1 MQNRCG
7 YDYGFSQLCKKI
19 KQMKTP
25 KYLSQGSRIA
35 IVSPAGYIN
44 PDFVMSAE
52 KHLESIGYN
61 VEISKHC
68 LGRHNQMA
76 GTDEERL
83 ADLQQAL
90 DNPNVDAILCS
101 RGGYGVN
108 HIIDKIDMGKFE
120 ENPKWILGFS
130 DITNL
135 HILANRHGVKSLHCQ
150 MAKAIHNNPDADCIK
165 NIFRILDGEKISY
178 TAEPNQLN
186 RKGTTEGKII
196 GGNLSIIYSL
206 QGTDYAID
214 CDDKILFIEDL
225 NEYLYHLDRMML
237 NLKMSG
243 KLAKLRGL
251 VVGTFSDMKDNASP
265 FGKTAYEIVKSHT
278 SDYSYPIGFGFPIG
292 HIDDN
297 QPLVEGGNYR
307 LEISDTTCSLK
318 MI

>member
-1 MQNRCG
+1 
-7 YDYGFSQLCKKI
+7 
-19 KQMKTP
+19 MKTP
-25 KYLSQGSRIA
+25 KYLSKGSRIA

-44 PDFVMSAE
+44 PDFVASAE
-52 KHLESIGYN
+52 AYLRSAWYE
-61 VEISKHC
+61 VEIGQHC

-76 GTDEERL
+76 STDEQRL
-83 ADLQQAL
+83 ADLQQAI
-90 DNPNVDAILCS
+90 DNPKVDAILCS

-108 HIIDKIDMGKFE
+108 HIIDKIDMSQFE
-120 ENPKWILGFS
+120 KNPKWIMGFS

-135 HILANRHGVKSLHCQ
+135 HILANKHGVRSLHCQ

-165 NIFRILDGEKISY
+165 NIFQILEGEKVSY
-178 TAEPNQLN
+178 TFAPNELN
-186 RKGTTEGKII
+186 RKGIAEGELI

-206 QGTDYAID
+206 QGTDFAID

-265 FGKTAYEIVKSHT
+265 FGKTAYEIVKAHT
-278 SDYSYPIGFGFPIG
+278 DEYSYPVGFGIPVG

-297 QPLVEGGNYR
+297 QPLVEGGQYR
-307 LEISDTTCSLK
+307 IEISDATCSLK

>member
-1 MQNRCG
+1 
-7 YDYGFSQLCKKI
+7 
-19 KQMKTP
+19 MKTP
-25 KYLSQGSRIA
+25 ELLSKGSKIA

-44 PDFVMSAE
+44 PDFVTSAE
-52 KHLESIGYN
+52 AYIKSAGYE
-61 VEISKHC
+61 VEISEHC

-90 DNPNVDAILCS
+90 DNPNIDAILCS

-108 HIIDKIDMGKFE
+108 HIIDKIDMEKFKK
-120 ENPKWILGFS
+120 NPKWILGFS

-135 HILANRHGVKSLHCQ
+135 HILANRYGVRSLHCQ

-165 NIFRILDGEKISY
+165 NIFRILSGEKISY
-178 TAEPNQLN
+178 TANHNELN
-186 RKGTTEGKII
+186 RKGSVEGELI

-206 QGTDYAID
+206 QGTEFAID

-251 VVGTFSDMKDNASP
+251 VVGSFSDMKDNASP
-265 FGKTAYEIVKSHT
+265 FGKTAYEIVRTHT
-278 SDYSYPIGFGFPIG
+278 EEYSYPIGFGFPVG
-292 HIDDN
+292 HIDNN
-297 QPLVEGGNYR
+297 QPLLEGGHYQ
-307 LEISDTTCSLK
+307 LEISDASCSLK

>member
-1 MQNRCG
+1 
-7 YDYGFSQLCKKI
+7 
-19 KQMKTP
+19 MKTP
-25 KYLSQGSRIA
+25 PYLSKGSKIA

-44 PDFVMSAE
+44 PDFVASAE
-52 KHLESIGYN
+52 AYLKAIGYN

-68 LGRHNQMA
+68 LGRFNQMA
-76 GTDEERL
+76 STDEERL

-90 DNPNVDAILCS
+90 DNPEIDAILCS

-108 HIIDKIDMGKFE
+108 HIIDKIDMSKFE
-120 ENPKWILGFS
+120 KHPKWILGFS

-135 HILANRHGVKSLHCQ
+135 HILANRHGVRSLHCQ
-150 MAKAIHNNPDADCIK
+150 MAKAIHNNADAECIK
-165 NIFRILDGEKISY
+165 NIFRILEGEKVSY
-178 TAEPNQLN
+178 TFAPDELN
-186 RKGTTEGKII
+186 RKGTVEGELI
-196 GGNLSIIYSL
+196 GGNMSIIYSL

-225 NEYLYHLDRMML
+225 NEYLYHLDRMMI

-265 FGKTAYEIVKSHT
+265 FGKTAYEIVKAHT
-278 SDYSYPIGFGFPIG
+278 AEYSYPIGFGLPVG

-297 QPLVEGGNYR
+297 QPLIEGGPYR
-307 LEISDTTCSLK
+307 LDISDTTCSLK

>member
-1 MQNRCG
+1 
-7 YDYGFSQLCKKI
+7 
-19 KQMKTP
+19 MKTP
-25 KYLSQGSRIA
+25 PYLSKGSKIA

-44 PDFVMSAE
+44 PDFVVSAE
-52 KHLESIGYN
+52 SYLKAIGYE
-61 VEISKHC
+61 VEIGRHC

-83 ADLQQAL
+83 SDLQQAL
-90 DNPNVDAILCS
+90 DNPEIDAILCS

-108 HIIDKIDMGKFE
+108 HIIDKIDMSQFE
-120 ENPKWILGFS
+120 KNPKWILGFS

-135 HILANRHGVKSLHCQ
+135 HILANKHGVRSLHCQ
-150 MAKAIHNNPDADCIK
+150 MAKAIHNNSEAECIK
-165 NIFRILDGEKISY
+165 NIFRILGGEKVSY
-178 TAEPNQLN
+178 SFEPNKLN
-186 RKGTTEGKII
+186 NNGTVEGELI
-196 GGNLSIIYSL
+196 GGNMSIIYSL
-206 QGTDYAID
+206 QGTDFAID

-225 NEYLYHLDRMML
+225 NEYLYHLDRMMM

-265 FGKTAYEIVKSHT
+265 FGKTAYEIVKAHT
-278 SDYSYPIGFGFPIG
+278 QEYSYPIGFGLQVG

-297 QPLVEGGNYR
+297 QPLLEGGQYR
-307 LEISDTTCSLK
+307 LEISEANSSLK

>member
-1 MQNRCG
+1 
-7 YDYGFSQLCKKI
+7 
-19 KQMKTP
+19 MKTP
-25 KYLSQGSRIA
+25 KYLSKGSRIA

-44 PDFVMSAE
+44 PDFVASAE
-52 KHLESIGYN
+52 AYLKSAGYE
-61 VEISKHC
+61 VEIGQHC

-76 GTDEERL
+76 STDEQRL
-83 ADLQQAL
+83 ADLQQAI
-90 DNPNVDAILCS
+90 DNPKVDAILCS

-108 HIIDKIDMGKFE
+108 HIIDKIDMSQFE
-120 ENPKWILGFS
+120 KNPKWIMGFS

-135 HILANRHGVKSLHCQ
+135 HILANKHGVRSLHCQ

-165 NIFRILDGEKISY
+165 NIFKILKGEKVSY
-178 TAEPNQLN
+178 TFAPNGLN
-186 RKGTTEGKII
+186 RKGIAEGELI

-206 QGTDYAID
+206 QGTDFAID

-265 FGKTAYEIVKSHT
+265 FGKTAYEIVKAHT
-278 SDYSYPIGFGFPIG
+278 DEYSYPVGFGIPVG

-297 QPLVEGGNYR
+297 QPLVEGGQYR
-307 LEISDTTCSLK
+307 IEISDATCSLK

>member
-1 MQNRCG
+1 
-7 YDYGFSQLCKKI
+7 
-19 KQMKTP
+19 MKTP
-25 KYLSQGSRIA
+25 QYLSKGSRIA

-44 PDFVMSAE
+44 PDFVISTEAYL
-52 KHLESIGYN
+52 KSVGYN
-61 VEISKHC
+61 VEISEHC

-76 GTDEERL
+76 STDEERL
-83 ADLQQAL
+83 ADLQKAL
-90 DNPNVDAILCS
+90 DNPEIDAILCS

-108 HIIDKIDMGKFE
+108 HIIDKIDMTKFAQK
-120 ENPKWILGFS
+120 PKWILGFS

-135 HILANRHGVKSLHCQ
+135 HLLSNKHGVRSLHCQ
-150 MAKAIHNNPDADCIK
+150 MAKAIHNNSEADCIQ
-165 NIFRILDGEKISY
+165 NIFRILGGEKLSY
-178 TAEPNQLN
+178 SVEPNELN
-186 RKGTTEGKII
+186 RKGSVEGELI

-206 QGTDYAID
+206 QGTDLAID

-278 SDYSYPIGFGFPIG
+278 DEYTFPIGFGLPVG

-297 QPLVEGGNYR
+297 QPLVEGGQYR
-307 LEISDTTCSLK
+307 LEVSDASCSLK

>member
-1 MQNRCG
+1 
-7 YDYGFSQLCKKI
+7 
-19 KQMKTP
+19 MKTP
-25 KYLSQGSRIA
+25 KYLSKGSRIA

-44 PDFVMSAE
+44 PDFVASAE
-52 KHLESIGYN
+52 AYLKSAGYE
-61 VEISKHC
+61 VEIGQHC

-76 GTDEERL
+76 STDDQRL
-83 ADLQQAL
+83 ADLQQAI
-90 DNPNVDAILCS
+90 DNPKVDAILCS

-108 HIIDKIDMGKFE
+108 HIIDKIDMSQFE
-120 ENPKWILGFS
+120 KNPKWIMGFS

-135 HILANRHGVKSLHCQ
+135 HILANKHGVRSLHCQ

-165 NIFRILDGEKISY
+165 NIFQILEGEKVSY
-178 TAEPNQLN
+178 TFAPNELN
-186 RKGTTEGKII
+186 RKGIAEGELI

-206 QGTDYAID
+206 QGTDFAID

-265 FGKTAYEIVKSHT
+265 FGKTAYEIVKAHT
-278 SDYSYPIGFGFPIG
+278 DEYSYPVGFGIPVG

-297 QPLVEGGNYR
+297 QPLVEGGQYR
-307 LEISDTTCSLK
+307 IEISDATCSLK

>member
-1 MQNRCG
+1 
-7 YDYGFSQLCKKI
+7 
-19 KQMKTP
+19 
-25 KYLSQGSRIA
+25 
-35 IVSPAGYIN
+35 
-44 PDFVMSAE
+44 
-52 KHLESIGYN
+52 
-61 VEISKHC
+61 
-68 LGRHNQMA
+68 MA
-76 GTDEERL
+76 STDEQRL
-83 ADLQQAL
+83 ADLQQAI
-90 DNPNVDAILCS
+90 DNPKVDAILCS

-108 HIIDKIDMGKFE
+108 HIIDKIDMSQFE
-120 ENPKWILGFS
+120 KNPKWIMGFS

-135 HILANRHGVKSLHCQ
+135 HILANKHGVRSLHCQ

-165 NIFRILDGEKISY
+165 NIFKILKGEKVSY
-178 TAEPNQLN
+178 TFAPNGLN
-186 RKGTTEGKII
+186 RKGIAEGELI

-206 QGTDYAID
+206 QGTDFAID

-265 FGKTAYEIVKSHT
+265 FGKTAYEIVKAHT
-278 SDYSYPIGFGFPIG
+278 DEYSYPVGFGIPVG

-297 QPLVEGGNYR
+297 QPLVEGGQYR
-307 LEISDTTCSLK
+307 IEISDATCSLK

>member
-1 MQNRCG
+1 
-7 YDYGFSQLCKKI
+7 
-19 KQMKTP
+19 MKTP
-25 KYLSQGSRIA
+25 KYLSKGSRIA

-44 PDFVMSAE
+44 PDFVASAE
-52 KHLESIGYN
+52 AYLKSAGYE
-61 VEISKHC
+61 VEIGQHC

-76 GTDEERL
+76 STDEQRL
-83 ADLQQAL
+83 ADLQQAI
-90 DNPNVDAILCS
+90 DNPKVDAILCS

-108 HIIDKIDMGKFE
+108 HIIDKIDMSQFE
-120 ENPKWILGFS
+120 KNPKWIMGFS

-135 HILANRHGVKSLHCQ
+135 HILANKHGVRSLHCQ

-165 NIFRILDGEKISY
+165 NIFQILEGEKVSY
-178 TAEPNQLN
+178 TFAPNELN
-186 RKGTTEGKII
+186 RKGIAEGELI

-206 QGTDYAID
+206 QGTDFAID

-265 FGKTAYEIVKSHT
+265 FGKTAYEIVKAHT
-278 SDYSYPIGFGFPIG
+278 DEYSYPVGFGIPVG

-297 QPLVEGGNYR
+297 QPLVEGGQYR
-307 LEISDTTCSLK
+307 IEISDATCSLK

>member
-1 MQNRCG
+1 
-7 YDYGFSQLCKKI
+7 
-19 KQMKTP
+19 MKTP
-25 KYLSQGSRIA
+25 KYLTKGNRIA

-44 PDFVMSAE
+44 PDFVASAE
-52 KHLESIGYN
+52 AYLKSAGYE
-61 VEISKHC
+61 VEIGPHC
-68 LGRHNQMA
+68 LDRHNQMA
-76 GTDEERL
+76 STDEQRL
-83 ADLQQAL
+83 ADLQQAI
-90 DNPNVDAILCS
+90 DNPKVDAILCS

-108 HIIDKIDMGKFE
+108 HIIDKIDMSQFE
-120 ENPKWILGFS
+120 KNPKWIMGFS

-135 HILANRHGVKSLHCQ
+135 HILANKHGVRSLHCQ

-165 NIFRILDGEKISY
+165 NIFKILEGEKVSY
-178 TAEPNQLN
+178 TFAPNELN
-186 RKGTTEGKII
+186 RKGIAEGELI

-206 QGTDYAID
+206 QGTDFAID

-243 KLAKLRGL
+243 KLAKLRGI

-265 FGKTAYEIVKSHT
+265 FGKTAYEIVKAHT
-278 SDYSYPIGFGFPIG
+278 DEYSYPVGFGIPVG

-297 QPLVEGGNYR
+297 QPLVEGGQYR
-307 LEISDTTCSLK
+307 IEISDATCSLK

>member
-1 MQNRCG
+1 
-7 YDYGFSQLCKKI
+7 
-19 KQMKTP
+19 MKTP
-25 KYLSQGSRIA
+25 PYLSKGSKIA

-44 PDFVMSAE
+44 PDFVVSAE
-52 KHLESIGYN
+52 SYLKAIGYE
-61 VEISKHC
+61 VEIGRHC

-83 ADLQQAL
+83 YDFQQAL
-90 DNPNVDAILCS
+90 DNPEIDAILCS

-108 HIIDKIDMGKFE
+108 HIIDKIDMSQFE
-120 ENPKWILGFS
+120 KNPKWILGFS

-135 HILANRHGVKSLHCQ
+135 HILANKHGVRSLHCQ
-150 MAKAIHNNPDADCIK
+150 MAKAIHNNSEAECIK
-165 NIFRILDGEKISY
+165 NIFRILGGEKVSY
-178 TAEPNQLN
+178 SFEPNKLN
-186 RKGTTEGKII
+186 NNGTVEGELI
-196 GGNLSIIYSL
+196 GGNMSIIYSL
-206 QGTDYAID
+206 QGTDFSID

-265 FGKTAYEIVKSHT
+265 FGKTAYEIVKAHT
-278 SDYSYPIGFGFPIG
+278 QEYSYPIGFGLQVG

-297 QPLVEGGNYR
+297 QPLLEGGQYR
-307 LEISDTTCSLK
+307 LEISEANCSLK

>member
-1 MQNRCG
+1 
-7 YDYGFSQLCKKI
+7 
-19 KQMKTP
+19 MKTP
-25 KYLSQGSRIA
+25 KYLSKGSRIA

-44 PDFVMSAE
+44 PDFVASTEAYLKSA
-52 KHLESIGYN
+52 GYE
-61 VEISKHC
+61 VEIGQHC

-76 GTDEERL
+76 STDDQRL
-83 ADLQQAL
+83 ADLQQAI
-90 DNPNVDAILCS
+90 DNPKVDAILCS

-108 HIIDKIDMGKFE
+108 HIIDKIDMSQFE
-120 ENPKWILGFS
+120 KNPKWIMGFS

-135 HILANRHGVKSLHCQ
+135 HILANKHGVRSLHCQ

-165 NIFRILDGEKISY
+165 NIFKILEGEKMSY
-178 TAEPNQLN
+178 TFAPNELN
-186 RKGTTEGKII
+186 RKGIAEGELI

-206 QGTDYAID
+206 QGTDFAID

-243 KLAKLRGL
+243 KLAKLRGI

-265 FGKTAYEIVKSHT
+265 FGKTAYEIVTAHT
-278 SDYSYPIGFGFPIG
+278 DEYSYPVGFGIPVG

-297 QPLVEGGNYR
+297 QPLVEGGQYR
-307 LEISDTTCSLK
+307 IEISDATCSLK

>member
-1 MQNRCG
+1 
-7 YDYGFSQLCKKI
+7 
-19 KQMKTP
+19 MKTP
-25 KYLSQGSRIA
+25 QYLSKGSRIA

-44 PDFVMSAE
+44 PDFVTSAE
-52 KHLESIGYN
+52 AHLKSIGYN
-61 VEISKHC
+61 VEISEHC

-76 GTDEERL
+76 GTDDERL
-83 ADLQQAL
+83 ADLQKAL
-90 DNPNVDAILCS
+90 DNPEIDAILCS

-108 HIIDKIDMGKFE
+108 HIIDKIDMTKFTQK
-120 ENPKWILGFS
+120 PKWILGFS

-135 HILANRHGVKSLHCQ
+135 HILANKHGVRSLHCQ
-150 MAKAIHNNPDADCIK
+150 MAKAIHNNSEAECIK
-165 NIFRILDGEKISY
+165 NIFKILEGEKVSY
-178 TAEPNQLN
+178 TFEPNALN
-186 RKGTTEGKII
+186 RKGSVEGELI

-206 QGTDYAID
+206 QGTDFAID

-265 FGKTAYEIVKSHT
+265 FGKTAYEIVKTHT
-278 SDYSYPIGFGFPIG
+278 EDYSYPIGFGLPVG

-297 QPLVEGGNYR
+297 QPLVEGGQYK
-307 LEISDTTCSLK
+307 LKITDTVCSLASV
-318 MI
+318 

>member
-1 MQNRCG
+1 
-7 YDYGFSQLCKKI
+7 
-19 KQMKTP
+19 MKTP
-25 KYLSQGSRIA
+25 QYLSKGSRIA

-44 PDFVMSAE
+44 PDFVISAE
-52 KHLESIGYN
+52 SYSKSVGYN
-61 VEISKHC
+61 VEISEHC

-76 GTDEERL
+76 STDGERL
-83 ADLQQAL
+83 ADLQKAL
-90 DNPNVDAILCS
+90 DNPEIDAILCS

-108 HIIDKIDMGKFE
+108 HIIDKIDMTKFAQK
-120 ENPKWILGFS
+120 PKWILGFS

-135 HILANRHGVKSLHCQ
+135 HLLSNKHGVRSLHCQ
-150 MAKAIHNNPDADCIK
+150 MAKAIHNNPEAECIK
-165 NIFRILDGEKISY
+165 NIFKILGGEKLSY
-178 TAEPNQLN
+178 SFEPNELN
-186 RKGTTEGKII
+186 RKGSVEGELI

-206 QGTDYAID
+206 QGTDFAID

-278 SDYSYPIGFGFPIG
+278 EEYTFPIGFGLPVG

-297 QPLVEGGNYR
+297 QPLVEGGQYR
-307 LEISDTTCSLK
+307 LEISDANCSLK
-318 MI
+318 ML

>member
-1 MQNRCG
+1 
-7 YDYGFSQLCKKI
+7 
-19 KQMKTP
+19 MKTP
-25 KYLSQGSRIA
+25 PFLSKGSRIA

-44 PDFVMSAE
+44 PDFVASAE
-52 KHLESIGYN
+52 AYLKSAGYE
-61 VEISKHC
+61 VEIGQHC

-76 GTDEERL
+76 STDEQRL
-83 ADLQQAL
+83 ADLQQAI
-90 DNPNVDAILCS
+90 DNPKVDAILCS

-108 HIIDKIDMGKFE
+108 HIIDKIDMSQFE
-120 ENPKWILGFS
+120 KNPKWIMGFS

-135 HILANRHGVKSLHCQ
+135 HILANKHGVRSLHCQ

-165 NIFRILDGEKISY
+165 NIFKILEGEKVSY
-178 TAEPNQLN
+178 TFAPNELN
-186 RKGTTEGKII
+186 RKGIAEGELI

-206 QGTDYAID
+206 QGTDFAID

-265 FGKTAYEIVKSHT
+265 FGKTAYEIVKAHT
-278 SDYSYPIGFGFPIG
+278 NEYSYPVGFGIPVG

-297 QPLVEGGNYR
+297 QPLVEGGQYR
-307 LEISDTTCSLK
+307 IEISDATCSLK

>member
-1 MQNRCG
+1 
-7 YDYGFSQLCKKI
+7 
-19 KQMKTP
+19 MKTP
-25 KYLSQGSRIA
+25 KYLSKGSRIA

-44 PDFVMSAE
+44 PDFVASAE
-52 KHLESIGYN
+52 AYLKSAGYE
-61 VEISKHC
+61 VEIGPHC
-68 LGRHNQMA
+68 LDRHNQMA
-76 GTDEERL
+76 STDDQRL
-83 ADLQQAL
+83 ADLQQAI
-90 DNPNVDAILCS
+90 DNPKVDAILCS

-108 HIIDKIDMGKFE
+108 HIIDKIDMSQFE
-120 ENPKWILGFS
+120 KNPKWIMGFS

-135 HILANRHGVKSLHCQ
+135 HILANKHGVRSLHCQ

-165 NIFRILDGEKISY
+165 NIFQILEGEKVSY
-178 TAEPNQLN
+178 TFAPNELN
-186 RKGTTEGKII
+186 RKGIAEGELI

-206 QGTDYAID
+206 QGTDFAID

-237 NLKMSG
+237 NMKMSG

-265 FGKTAYEIVKSHT
+265 FGKTAYEIVKAHT
-278 SDYSYPIGFGFPIG
+278 DEYSYPVGFDIPVG

-297 QPLVEGGNYR
+297 QPLVEGGQYR
-307 LEISDTTCSLK
+307 IEISNATCSLK

>member
-1 MQNRCG
+1 
-7 YDYGFSQLCKKI
+7 
-19 KQMKTP
+19 MKTP
-25 KYLSQGSRIA
+25 KYLTKGSRIA

-44 PDFVMSAE
+44 PDFVASAE
-52 KHLESIGYN
+52 AYLKSAGYE
-61 VEISKHC
+61 VEIGQHC

-76 GTDEERL
+76 STDDQRL
-83 ADLQQAL
+83 ADLQQAI
-90 DNPNVDAILCS
+90 DNPKVDAILCS

-108 HIIDKIDMGKFE
+108 HIIDKIDMSQFE
-120 ENPKWILGFS
+120 KNPKWIMGFS

-135 HILANRHGVKSLHCQ
+135 HILANKHGVRSLHCQ

-165 NIFRILDGEKISY
+165 NIFQILEGEKVSY
-178 TAEPNQLN
+178 TFAPNELN
-186 RKGTTEGKII
+186 RKGIAEGELI

-206 QGTDYAID
+206 QGTDFAID

-265 FGKTAYEIVKSHT
+265 FGKTAYEIVKAHT
-278 SDYSYPIGFGFPIG
+278 DEYSYPVGFGIPVG

-297 QPLVEGGNYR
+297 QPLVEGGQYR
-307 LEISDTTCSLK
+307 IEISDATCSLK

>member
-1 MQNRCG
+1 
-7 YDYGFSQLCKKI
+7 
-19 KQMKTP
+19 MKTP
-25 KYLSQGSRIA
+25 KYLSKGSRIA

-44 PDFVMSAE
+44 PDFVASAE
-52 KHLESIGYN
+52 AYLKSAGYE
-61 VEISKHC
+61 VEIGQHC

-76 GTDEERL
+76 STDDQRL
-83 ADLQQAL
+83 ADLQQAI
-90 DNPNVDAILCS
+90 DNPKVDAILCS

-108 HIIDKIDMGKFE
+108 HIIDKIDMSQFE
-120 ENPKWILGFS
+120 KNPKWIMGFS

-135 HILANRHGVKSLHCQ
+135 HILANKHGVRSLHCQ
-150 MAKAIHNNPDADCIK
+150 MAKAIHNNPGADCIK
-165 NIFRILDGEKISY
+165 NIFQILEGEKMSY
-178 TAEPNQLN
+178 TFAPNELN
-186 RKGTTEGKII
+186 RTGRAEGELI

-206 QGTDYAID
+206 QGTDFAID

-225 NEYLYHLDRMML
+225 NEYLYHLDRMLL

-265 FGKTAYEIVKSHT
+265 FGKTAYEIVKAHT
-278 SDYSYPIGFGFPIG
+278 DEYSYPVGFGIPVG

-297 QPLVEGGNYR
+297 QPLVEGGQYR
-307 LEISDTTCSLK
+307 IEISDATCSLK